1 MIPQVQANAMPAV
14 LNTAQAEGSSTQLSS
29 TDRQFLQN
37 EMANIFSMSPEA
49 ASEVLE
55 SLPAGVLKSVLPK
68 IRGEEG
74 LSAREIQDT
83 FGLADS
89 EINELMGGQEQVGR
103 QIRGTYNNPFGD
115 AFLVLM
121 MITRELMA
129 DVKMSHVD
137 LVRSQVDLAKK
148 AADERKTGAMGQFIM
163 AMGAAGASIACGGMH
178 YAKSKSQKPEN
189 ESRNGLDRLGDYTG
203 VMGANLITQ
212 PLTAGGEFINQSF
225 QYKAALLDADGQ
237 EAQAFTQQL
246 TSLASSIADSERSMA
261 SGL

>member
-1 MIPQVQANAMPAV
+1 MIPQVQANAMPTV
-14 LNTAQAEGSSTQLSS
+14 LNSAQAEGSSTQLSS

-37 EMANIFSMSPEA
+37 EMASIFSMSPEA

-55 SLPAGVLKSVLPK
+55 SLPTGVLKSVLPK

-89 EINELMGGQEQVGR
+89 EINELMGGQEQLGR
-103 QIRGTYNNPFGD
+103 QVRGTYNNPFGD

-129 DVKMSHVD
+129 DVKLSHVN
-137 LVRSQVDLAKK
+137 LVRSQVDLAKE
-148 AADERKTGAMGQFIM
+148 AAAERKTGAMGQFIM
-163 AMGAAGASIACGGMH
+163 AMGAAGASFACGVKH
-178 YAKSKSQKPEN
+178 YTKTQNKTEDKPDM
-189 ESRNGLDRLGDYTG
+189 SGGYTG